1 HLFQERYKSEV
12 VEDENYFLTV
22 LRYIHQNPV
31 KAGLTNHAGGY
42 KWSSYKDYIEGTSL
56 VNIDFALNILSSKR
70 ENAIKEYVQFMNREN
85 EDKCLE
91 YEERLRVNDDDIKL
105 HFARLGVVNIS
116 DLHQLERSQRNQ
128 LIKVMKSMEGVTIR
142 QLSRITGI
150 GKSVIDRI

>member
-1 HLFQERYKSEV
+1 
-12 VEDENYFLTV
+12 
-22 LRYIHQNPV
+22 
-31 KAGLTNHAGGY
+31 
-42 KWSSYKDYIEGTSL
+42 
-56 VNIDFALNILSSKR
+56 
-70 ENAIKEYVQFMNREN
+70 MNREN

-116 DLHQLERSQRNQ
+116 DLHQFERSQRNQ